1 MSCFFNGC
9 LFKSLPALFVVAIA
23 FILLPKAGGL
33 TRRSTGRD
41 VREERNELWRLKDF
55 ICIFSICNNKSR
67 SRNPTSA

>member
-1 MSCFFNGC
+1 MSSFFNGC

-41 VREERNELWRLKDF
+41 VREERNEL
-55 ICIFSICNNKSR
+55 
-67 SRNPTSA
+67 